1 MTSSATRDFDRYS
14 DQGDAAFDGRG
25 GATDAADD
33 ALAVEGSI
41 ADPRVTANIIAAGA
55 VVWRRPRDGGP
66 IEVALVHRPKYDDWS
81 LPKGKLD
88 PGETAMVAAVREV
101 AEETGLNCR
110 LGRYL
115 GRVTY
120 PVPGHRKLK
129 RVDYWTATA
138 TSGEFVTNS
147 EVDQLRW
154 HRVDRVMDQL
164 SYPMDR
170 RIIRNFLRL
179 PPDTATLLLVRHAK
193 AGRRERFSGPDDERP
208 LEKAGREQVRALT
221 PNLLAFGPTA
231 VYSAPPLRCVQT
243 VEPVAQALDL
253 EIAGEP
259 LLSETGYAAAPQA
272 GLDRLRELVVP
283 RSVPVVCSQGKVIPD
298 LLGRWAEADGLTLP
312 PARNRK
318 GSVWVLSVADGRLVA
333 ADHLDRS
340 LRTH

>member
-1 MTSSATRDFDRYS
+1 MKHLAT
-14 DQGDAAFDGRG
+14 QAFDE
-25 GATDAADD
+25 A
-33 ALAVEGSI
+33 EGPIS
-41 ADPRVTANIIAAGA
+41 DPRVTANILAAGA
-55 VVWRRPRDGGP
+55 VVWRRAHAGGT

-88 PGETAMVAAVREV
+88 PGETPMVTAVREV

-129 RVDYWTATA
+129 RADYWAATA
-138 TSGEFVTNS
+138 ISGEFVPNS

-154 HRVDRVMDQL
+154 HRVDRVMHEL

-179 PPDTATLLLVRHAK
+179 PPDTSTLLLVRHAK
-193 AGRRERFSGPDDERP
+193 AGRRERFTGPDDERP
-208 LEKAGREQVRALT
+208 LESAGRAQVDALT
-221 PNLLAFGPTA
+221 PNLLAFGPGA
-231 VYSAPPLRCVQT
+231 VHSAPPLRCVDT
-243 VEPVAQALDL
+243 VEPVAQTLGLD
-253 EIAGEP
+253 ITREP
-259 LLSETGYAAAPQA
+259 LLSEPEYAAAPQA
-272 GLDRLRELVVP
+272 GLDRLRELVSP
-283 RSVPVVCSQGKVIPD
+283 DLVPVVCSQGKVIPD
-298 LLGRWAEADGLTLP
+298 LLQRWAAESGSTLP

-318 GSVWVLSVADGRLVA
+318 ASVWVLSVAGGRLVA

-340 LRTH
+340 LRMH